1 MAAPASVGTGPPS
14 GVEIGVSWPEGVR
27 KGFDRVVLMR
37 LPWVLVVMMVL
48 VVNDL
53 QELGHDGAVNPSI
66 SSTMDDALIGNQGA
80 RYGDS

>member
-1 MAAPASVGTGPPS
+1 MRHRLLGLVY
-14 GVEIGVSWPEGVR
+14 PEGLKLVRPDR
-27 KGFDRVVLMR
+27 KGFDRVLLMR

-48 VVNDL
+48 VVNEL
-53 QELGHDGAVNPSI
+53 QELGHDGAQRSSL